1 MEPAVLAAHHLPHH
15 EPISFGI
22 DQILSGPEPPGG
34 GLGPGQSGQSHGES
48 AAFSSGFH
56 GASGYAPAGSL
67 ASLSR
72 GSGVGPGG
80 VIRVPAHRPLP
91 VPPPS
96 GAAPAVPG
104 PSGLGGAGGL
114 AGLTFPWMD
123 SGRRFAKDRLTGEI
137 VLLLG
142 VLSPRP
148 HFFASPFSAPTPLP
162 GSSLPSAHP
171 RGPSPTPQFSVPQ
184 RRGTKERA
192 AVVRCM
198 RPCLCSPTV
207 PTAARRGRVKFGRTP
222 ILPKSLLE

>member
-1 MEPAVLAAHHLPHH
+1 MEPAVLVPHNLPHH

-34 GLGPGQSGQSHGES
+34 SLGPGQAGQSHGES
-48 AAFSSGFH
+48 AAFSGGFH

-67 ASLSR
+67 ASLPR

-137 VLLLG
+137 AQPLG

-148 HFFASPFSAPTPLP
+148 RFFASAFCSNPITGFVSPLC
-162 GSSLPSAHP
+162 
-171 RGPSPTPQFSVPQ
+171 SPTPKFSVPQ
-184 RRGTKERA
+184 QRGSKERA
-192 AVVRCM
+192 AVVGCM
-198 RPCLCSPTV
+198 RPASAGPTV
-207 PTAARRGRVKFGRTP
+207 PTARRDRVKFGRTP
-222 ILPKSLLE
+222 ILE

>member
-1 MEPAVLAAHHLPHH
+1 MEPAVLAPHHLPHH

-34 GLGPGQSGQSHGES
+34 GLGPGQVGQSQGES
-48 AAFSSGFH
+48 AAFSGGFH

-67 ASLSR
+67 ASLPR

-80 VIRVPAHRPLP
+80 VIRVPAHRPVP

-96 GAAPAVPG
+96 GAAPAVAG

-137 VLLLG
+137 AQPLG
-142 VLSPRP
+142 VLPPQPRS
-148 HFFASPFSAPTPLP
+148 FASQLSAPTPLLV
-162 GSSLPSAHP
+162 SSLPSAHP
-171 RGPSPTPQFSVPQ
+171 RGPSPTPHF
-184 RRGTKERA
+184 
-192 AVVRCM
+192 
-198 RPCLCSPTV
+198 
-207 PTAARRGRVKFGRTP
+207 
-222 ILPKSLLE
+222 